1 MQKRATPVISDKVK
15 AIHDKLQV
23 SPKGDTLTRS
33 EKALEITR
41 EEAAYLLSLRAGRN
55 ITTDYLR
62 QLMRG
67 DKPRLKPYR
76 ATGNTYTYTVEALLE
91 VKFTKQHKNKSEANT
106 STQKDTDQIPK
117 AA

>member
-1 MQKRATPVISDKVK
+1 MQKKATSVISDKVRS
-15 AIHDKLQV
+15 IHDKLQT
-23 SPKGDTLTRS
+23 SPKGETLTRN
-33 EKALEITR
+33 EKALEVTR

-91 VKFTKQHKNKSEANT
+91 VKFTKQHKSENEADKG
-106 STQKDTDQIPK
+106 TQVPD